1 MRTRNIR
8 ALAFVAVTAIG
19 VTGCGS
25 SNNDTSST
33 TAKSDTGTSAAS
45 ATVDKALADRVP
57 ADIKSKG
64 KLVVAM
70 DPTYAPNEFL
80 GNDGKTIIGLDPDL
94 ANAIGGVV
102 GLKVDNV
109 KSSFES
115 ILPGITSKKY
125 DLGMSS
131 FTDTKERE
139 KEFDFVTYFVAGS
152 SFFVKAQGGPSIT
165 ALDQLCGHKV
175 AVEKGTTQQNDSQ
188 AQAKKCAAG
197 GKGKLDVQVYPDQ
210 NGANQ
215 ALISGRAD
223 VGLADSPIADYQV
236 KQAGGQFKLSG
247 EPYGTAPYG
256 IALPKGSA
264 LGPVLK
270 DALAKLIANGQYTTI
285 LKKWG
290 VEHGAIDAPAINA
303 AKS

>member
-1 MRTRNIR
+1 MRTRNVR
-8 ALAFVAVTAIG
+8 ALALAAVVAVG

-25 SNNDTSST
+25 SDDDSTT
-33 TAKSDTGTSAAS
+33 TAKSDTGAAAA
-45 ATVDKALADRVP
+45 ATGVDQAIADRVP

-64 KLVVAM
+64 KLIVAM

-80 GNDGKTIIGLDPDL
+80 GDDGKTIIGLDPDL
-94 ANAIGGVV
+94 ADAITGVM
-102 GLKVDNV
+102 GLKADNV
-109 KSSFES
+109 KSSFDA

-125 DLGMSS
+125 DAGMSS

-152 SFFVKAQGGPSIT
+152 SFFVKADGGPSVT

-175 AVEKGTTQQNDSQ
+175 AVEKGTTQQDDSQ
-188 AQAKKCAAG
+188 AQAKKCAAS
-197 GKGKLDVQVYPDQ
+197 GKKLDVQVYPDQ

-236 KQAGGQFKLSG
+236 KQANGQFKLSG

-256 IALPKGSA
+256 IALPKGSELA
-264 LGPVLK
+264 PVIR
-270 DALAKLIANGQYTTI
+270 DSVQKLIDSGQYLTI

-290 VEHGAIDAPAINA
+290 VEHGAITESKINGA
-303 AKS
+303 ES